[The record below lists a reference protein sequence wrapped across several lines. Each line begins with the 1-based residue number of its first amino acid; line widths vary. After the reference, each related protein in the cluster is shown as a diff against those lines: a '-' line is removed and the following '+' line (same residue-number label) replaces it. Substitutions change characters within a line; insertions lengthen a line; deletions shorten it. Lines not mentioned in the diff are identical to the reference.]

1 MNLIYQFL
9 KQKNIKVIGLIIDE
23 LGGKSM
29 TKFVGLKAKSY
40 LCYKRKHKELVKN
53 KELKLKIQ
61 QRSKSERYNN
71 VFTDKINKI
80 VLSSN
85 DDKKCNQLIR

>member
-40 LCYKRKHKELVKN
+40 YVTKENIKN
-53 KELKLKIQ
+53 Q
-61 QRSKSERYNN
+61 
-71 VFTDKINKI
+71 
-80 VLSSN
+80 
-85 DDKKCNQLIR
+85 

>member
-1 MNLIYQFL
+1 MIYQFL

-53 KELKLKIQ
+53 KELKLEIQ
-61 QRSKSERYNN
+61 QRFESERYN
-71 VFTDKINKI
+71 VFTDEINKI
-80 VLSSN
+80 ALSSN

>member
-61 QRSKSERYNN
+61 QRFKSERYN
-71 VFTDKINKI
+71 VFTDEINKI
-80 VLSSN
+80 AFSSN
-85 DDKKCNQLIR
+85 DDKKCNPLIR

>member
-40 LCYKRKHKELVKN
+40 LCYRRKHKELVKN
-53 KELKLKIQ
+53 KKKYNKDLKVKGIMSLLTKLI
-61 QRSKSERYNN
+61 KL
-71 VFTDKINKI
+71 
-80 VLSSN
+80 LSVQMMIKNAIS
-85 DDKKCNQLIR
+85 